1 MKAYFNASY
10 ENKIR
15 KKRMILG
22 RYYDVQN
29 GNIVSSSSRERECNG
44 VNNKIMFMA
53 ADDISVTRH

>member
-10 ENKIR
+10 ENEIR

-29 GNIVSSSSRERECNG
+29 GNIVSSSSRKRIQWR
-44 VNNKIMFMA
+44 K
-53 ADDISVTRH
+53 

>member
-10 ENKIR
+10 ENEIR

-44 VNNKIMFMA
+44 VNNKIIFMA